1 MSVISYIAAWRASPA
16 LLDGVVSDNSELGQ
30 EYDIWVSIRI
40 SGPDYF
46 KSGKPFPENEFYIDQ
61 IAVIRTTPDK

>member
-1 MSVISYIAAWRASPA
+1 MGVFVGFN
-16 LLDGVVSDNSELGQ
+16 LVLDGVVSDNSELGQ